1 MYQILLSIWR
11 SKVNKEAG
19 LKSIYELRN
28 YKFVIE
34 SYQRGYRWDSKQ
46 VTELLEDLLE
56 FQKTGNNL
64 YCLQP
69 VSYTHLTLPTT

>member
-1 MYQILLSIWR
+1 M
-11 SKVNKEAG
+11 NKEAG

-64 YCLQP
+64 
-69 VSYTHLTLPTT
+69 